1 MDSLY
6 DYRKFAVLYVDDE
19 ELSLKY
25 FTRAFQSQF
34 RVLTATNAQE
44 GYQLLEQHGDEIA
57 LIMTDQRMPGEQGVQ
72 FLGRARQ
79 LLPRAIRILTTAYS
93 DIEVAIE
100 AVNSGAIYK
109 YISKPWEVPDL
120 EITLKRALE
129 FFMVQRERD
138 YLLREKLSALQK
150 MMITDR
156 VLSLGI
162 VAARLGNH
170 ARNALLAARSFL
182 DLVPE
187 KLLDERLDLEQAKN
201 PNYWQELYTH
211 SRTQLRRIADG
222 LAGLR
227 DAARVNGAT
236 ADPLQLREAV
246 ATALENLNGKLR
258 QSGITVSNQ
267 IPSGMPPV
275 MIDSNGFQM
284 LLKLL
289 LQDEMI
295 NLTAGNNVTF
305 DARPRAEDGTGVELE
320 IKDDGPGLPREAL
333 RSIFD
338 PFHTPVDKYQEFGI
352 NLLACYFMVYD
363 YGGRIDIRSVEG
375 KGITFT
381 LTLPAEPKAET
392 TVAEEELFLNRV
404 LVNDAFWERVIA
416 AQE

>member
-6 DYRKFAVLYVDDE
+6 DYRKFAILYVDDE

-338 PFHTPVDKYQEFGI
+338 PFYTPVDKYQEFGI

-375 KGITFT
+375 EGITFT

>member
-6 DYRKFAVLYVDDE
+6 DYRKFAILYVDDE

-25 FTRAFQSQF
+25 FTRAFQTQF

-44 GYQLLEQHGDEIA
+44 GYQLLEQHGDEIG

-170 ARNALLAARSFL
+170 ARNSLLATRSFL

-187 KLLDERLDLEQAKN
+187 KLLDERADVEQAKN
-201 PNYWQELYTH
+201 PNYWQELYSH
-211 SRTQLRRIADG
+211 SRAQLRRIADG
-222 LAGLR
+222 LNGLR
-227 DAARVNGAT
+227 GAARVNGA
-236 ADPLQLREAV
+236 AVNPVHLRDAV
-246 ATALENLNGKLR
+246 AKALENVNGKLR
-258 QSGITVSNQ
+258 QSGITASNQ
-267 IPSGMPPV
+267 IPSGLPPV
-275 MIDSNGFQM
+275 MIDSNGFQ
-284 LLKLL
+284 LL
-289 LQDEMI
+289 LERLLDDEMI
-295 NLTAGNNVTF
+295 NLTAGNKIIF
-305 DARPRAEDGTGVELE
+305 DARPRAAGAGVDLE
-320 IKDDGPGLPREAL
+320 IRDDGPGLPREAL
-333 RSIFD
+333 RAIFD
-338 PFHTPVDKYQEFGI
+338 PFHTPLDKYQDFGI

-363 YGGRIDIRSVEG
+363 YGGRIDIRSAEG
-375 KGITFT
+375 EGITFT
-381 LTLPAEPKAET
+381 LTLPVEPKAEAST
-392 TVAEEELFLNRV
+392 AEEELFLNRV

>member
-1 MDSLY
+1 
-6 DYRKFAVLYVDDE
+6 
-19 ELSLKY
+19 
-25 FTRAFQSQF
+25 
-34 RVLTATNAQE
+34 
-44 GYQLLEQHGDEIA
+44 
-57 LIMTDQRMPGEQGVQ
+57 
-72 FLGRARQ
+72 
-79 LLPRAIRILTTAYS
+79 
-93 DIEVAIE
+93 
-100 AVNSGAIYK
+100 
-109 YISKPWEVPDL
+109 
-120 EITLKRALE
+120 
-129 FFMVQRERD
+129 
-138 YLLREKLSALQK
+138 
-150 MMITDR
+150 
-156 VLSLGI
+156 
-162 VAARLGNH
+162 
-170 ARNALLAARSFL
+170 
-182 DLVPE
+182 
-187 KLLDERLDLEQAKN
+187 
-201 PNYWQELYTH
+201 
-211 SRTQLRRIADG
+211 

-338 PFHTPVDKYQEFGI
+338 PFYTPVDKYQEFGI

>member
-44 GYQLLEQHGDEIA
+44 GYRLLEQYGDEIA

-338 PFHTPVDKYQEFGI
+338 PFYTPVDKYQEFGI

>member
-6 DYRKFAVLYVDDE
+6 DYRKFAILYVDDE

-44 GYQLLEQHGDEIA
+44 GYRLLEQYGDEIA

-338 PFHTPVDKYQEFGI
+338 PFYTPVDKYQEFGI